1 MCLTYWSSYVC
12 SSVLPA
18 TRGRFIADT
27 LALSDHI
34 LKTGSLDLPGFVAG
48 PARVQLRN
56 KDPKAW
62 RAFAD
67 AFRAHSP
74 TGSALTLRRVQA
86 ARPSPHHFAAA
97 LAASPVPTPLM
108 IGGADEPCPD
118 THLLPTPTKP

>member
-86 ARPSPHHFAAA
+86 AQIGR
-97 LAASPVPTPLM
+97 ASWRERMCLYVSISVGPVSFKKKT
-108 IGGADEPCPD
+108 ENE
-118 THLLPTPTKP
+118 